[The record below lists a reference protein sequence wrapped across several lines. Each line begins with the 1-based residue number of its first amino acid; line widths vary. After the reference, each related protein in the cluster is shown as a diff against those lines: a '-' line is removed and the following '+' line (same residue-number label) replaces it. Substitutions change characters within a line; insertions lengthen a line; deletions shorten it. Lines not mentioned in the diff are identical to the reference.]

1 MKPSTLLVLLIGTSG
16 CRATRS
22 TQPHETGAA
31 NHDAA
36 AARENRR
43 AQEHARITEP
53 QFGQAGNCDRARL
66 GPVCWTPEEHA
77 REAER
82 HREIAERHRAASA
95 ALRDAEARACVE
107 IDADN
112 RDTSPFAHRRDIRSV
127 QPAEASGSLIG
138 VTVVFRAVP
147 GVTREW
153 LQRQIDCHI
162 ARNAA
167 LGHARASEDMPYC
180 PLTLA
185 RVRATVSSVADGFAV
200 MVTSDHPATAKA
212 ILRRAEALVDG
223 PRGQ

>member
-36 AARENRR
+36 ALRENRR
-43 AQEHARITEP
+43 AEEHARLAGPDT
-53 QFGQAGNCDRARL
+53 GQPGNCDRARL

-82 HREIAERHRAASA
+82 HREIADRHRAASA
-95 ALRDAEARACVE
+95 ALRDAEMRACVE

-112 RDTSPFAHRRDIRSV
+112 RDTSPFVHRRDIRSAE
-127 QPAEASGSLIG
+127 PIEASGSLIG
-138 VTVVFRAVP
+138 ATVIFRAVP
-147 GVTREW
+147 GMTREW
-153 LQRQIDCHI
+153 LQRQVDCHI

-185 RVRATVSSVADGFAV
+185 RVRATVSSAGDDFAV
-200 MVTSDHPATAKA
+200 VVTSDDLATAKV

-223 PRGQ
+223 SHGH

>member
-1 MKPSTLLVLLIGTSG
+1 MKPSSLLILLIATSG
-16 CRATRS
+16 CRAMRS
-22 TQPHETGAA
+22 TEPHDTGAA

-36 AARENRR
+36 AARESRR
-43 AQEHARITEP
+43 AEEHAHLAGP
-53 QFGQAGNCDRARL
+53 DAGQTGTCDRARL

-82 HREIAERHRAASA
+82 HREIARRHRAASA
-95 ALRDAEARACVE
+95 ALRAAETSACVE

-112 RDTSPFAHRRDIRSV
+112 RDISPFVHRRDIRSV

-147 GVTREW
+147 GMTQEW
-153 LQRQIDCHI
+153 LQRQVDCHV
-162 ARNAA
+162 ARNAV
-167 LGHARASEDMPYC
+167 LGHDRASEDMPYC

-185 RVRATVSSVADGFAV
+185 RVRGTVSSVADGFAI
-200 MVTSDHPATAKA
+200 MVTSDDPATAKA